1 MRGGPVMSSPGR
13 RPSGQLDDSVTVPRN
28 DIILI
33 EVAWE
38 VTNKVGGIYTVIQT
52 KAKITI
58 DEWGENYVMMGPYFE
73 HNVRSQVELVE
84 PQNAAIKRTIDSM
97 NSKGCKVYFGRWLI
111 EGNPCVILF
120 DVGATAWSLDRW
132 KAELWDCCSIGIPW
146 YDREANDAVLFGFL
160 ISWFLEEFVSQCG
173 ENCPFIITHFHEWL
187 SGVGLIMCRTRK
199 IPVATIFT
207 THATLLG
214 RYLCAGNV
222 DFYNNLA
229 HFDVDREAGERQ
241 IYHRYCME
249 RAAVHCT
256 HIFTTVSQITA
267 VEAEYLLK
275 CKPDV
280 VTPNGLNLKKFSAMH
295 EFQNLHSKNKT
306 RIQEFVRG
314 HFYGHLDFDLDKTV
328 FFFIA
333 GRYEFTNKGADVF
346 LEALARLNY
355 LLRAHQSRVTVIA
368 FFIMPAR
375 TNNFNVETLKGQAVR
390 KQLWDTANRVKETF
404 GKKLYESLLVG
415 KLPDVN
421 KMIDQEDFVM
431 MKRALLSTQRHSLP
445 PICTHNMLD
454 DSTDPIL
461 NTIRR
466 IGLFNHPNDRVKVI
480 FHPEFLSSTSPL
492 LPLDYEEFVRGCHL
506 GVFPSYY
513 EPWGYTPAECTVLG
527 IPSVSTNLSGFGCFM
542 ERHITDPSS
551 YGLYILD
558 RRFKGLDECCN
569 QLTSFLYSF
578 SQQSRRQRI
587 IQRNRTERL
596 SDLLDWRYLG
606 RYYTQARFLALA
618 KAFPNS
624 FSQDIAQLSASF
636 HYSRPESIP
645 PSPSFSGGSTPR
657 YSDSETDRYYEEEE
671 ALKDRKNIKI
681 DSVLDL
687 LHEQNKNVKDTFEA
701 FRNSNIN
708 NLSTSARSSV
718 PSSATTATSPIKSTN
733 PSAANRPINPIPAGA
748 PSNPAYPTEVNKPIN
763 PIPSNA
769 PSNPAYPTE
778 VNKPINPIP
787 SNAPRNPAY
796 PTEVNKPINPI
807 PSNAP
812 SKPANPT
819 EVNKPINPIPSNAPR
834 NPAYPTEVNKP
845 INPIPAG
852 APSNPANPTEVN
864 KPTSPIPSNAPSK
877 PANPTE
883 VNKLSNPIP
892 ASAPSK
898 PANPNAANKPT
909 NPNDSS
915 S

>member
-1 MRGGPVMSSPGR
+1 MSVFGNVSDSLR
-13 RPSGQLDDSVTVPRN
+13 RPESSGPPLRDDV
-28 DIILI
+28 ILV

-52 KAKITI
+52 KAKVTI

-73 HNVRSQVELVE
+73 HNVRTQVELVE
-84 PQNAAIKRTIDSM
+84 PQNPAIKRTIDSM

-160 ISWFLEEFVSQCG
+160 ITWFLGEFVSQCEG
-173 ENCPFIITHFHEWL
+173 NCPFIITHFHEWL
-187 SGVGLIMCRTRK
+187 SGVGLIMCRFRK

-229 HFDVDREAGERQ
+229 YFDVDREAGERQ

-256 HIFTTVSQITA
+256 HVFTTVSEITA
-267 VEAEYLLK
+267 VEAGYLLK
-275 CKPDV
+275 CKPHV
-280 VTPNGLNLKKFSAMH
+280 VTPNGLNLRKFSAVH
-295 EFQNLHSKNKT
+295 EFQNLHTKSKM

-328 FFFIA
+328 YFFIA
-333 GRYEFTNKGADVF
+333 GRYEFTNKGADLF

-355 LLRAHQSRVTVIA
+355 LLRTHQSRVTVIA

-390 KQLWDTANRVKETF
+390 KQLWDTANAVKEKF
-404 GKKLYESLLVG
+404 GKKLYESLSSG
-415 KLPDVN
+415 ELPEA
-421 KMIDQEDFVM
+421 KQMIDQEDFVM
-431 MKRALLSTQRHSLP
+431 MKRALLSTQRQSLP
-445 PICTHNMLD
+445 PVCTHNMLD

-461 NTIRR
+461 STIRR

-513 EPWGYTPAECTVLG
+513 EPWGYTPAECTVMG
-527 IPSVSTNLSGFGCFM
+527 IPSISTNLSGFGCFM
-542 ERHITDPSS
+542 EHHITDPSA
-551 YGLYILD
+551 YGVYILD
-558 RRFKGLDECCN
+558 RRFKSLDECCN

-606 RYYTQARFLALA
+606 RYYTHARLLALS
-618 KAFPNS
+618 KAFPS
-624 FSQDIAQLSASF
+624 DFSDDLAEISASL
-636 HYSRPESIP
+636 HYPQPTSST
-645 PSPSFSGGSTPR
+645 PSPSFSSASTPR
-657 YSDSETDRYYEEEE
+657 YSDSEIEPYDEEKEVE
-671 ALKDRKNIKI
+671 IDRKNIKL
-681 DSVLDL
+681 DSMLNL
-687 LHEQNKNVKDTFEA
+687 IHEHNKNQEESFTF
-701 FRNSNIN
+701 RKSSIGN
-708 NLSTSARSSV
+708 TSSSSRPSEFSSSV
-718 PSSATTATSPIKSTN
+718 ATTSPSKPTDPSDANWMTNSSDSKILTN
-733 PSAANRPINPIPAGA
+733 PSVSHDPRKPTDPSDANWMTNSSDSKMPTNPSVSHDPRKPTD
-748 PSNPAYPTEVNKPIN
+748 PSKLTNPST
-763 PIPSNA
+763 SHD
-769 PSNPAYPTE
+769 
-778 VNKPINPIP
+778 
-787 SNAPRNPAY
+787 
-796 PTEVNKPINPI
+796 
-807 PSNAP
+807 P
-812 SKPANPT
+812 SKPTDPNRPTNP
-819 EVNKPINPIPSNAPR
+819 NSSNWPH
-834 NPAYPTEVNKP
+834 
-845 INPIPAG
+845 
-852 APSNPANPTEVN
+852 
-864 KPTSPIPSNAPSK
+864 
-877 PANPTE
+877 
-883 VNKLSNPIP
+883 KLSNP
-892 ASAPSK
+892 SRD
-898 PANPNAANKPT
+898 T
-909 NPNDSS
+909 NPSNT
-915 S
+915 